1 MFSASSPKAENI
13 EQGKPTKKVGF
24 SNGRHTGPKPLP
36 TGGIYTYPAADPAR
50 IIKPGF
56 STVETDPT
64 TIVGNAESEI
74 NYNRTIDPKVPK
86 SKVVKELQQL
96 YRNQFTK
103 EQIGLIR
110 NSVQDFRKTPNLLA
124 HYRALNEA
132 NLLHN
137 EDPHINLQS
146 IYGVR
151 KSVPG
156 KVTPAARNIWGNAA
170 FAPTLERTRKRKQRK
185 QKSKRR
191 ASRKLLH

>member
-56 STVETDPT
+56 STVEPNPE
-64 TIVGNAESEI
+64 TILGNAESV
-74 NYNRTIDPKVPK
+74 NTYNRTIDPKA
-86 SKVVKELQQL
+86 SKASVVKYLQGL
-96 YRNQFTK
+96 YKNQFTK
-103 EQIGLIR
+103 EQIAQIR
-110 NSVQDFRKTPNLLA
+110 KNVEELRKTPNILA
-124 HYRALNEA
+124 HYRALNQE
-132 NLLHN
+132 NLLRI
-137 EDPHINLQS
+137 EGPDTNLQS
-146 IYGVR
+146 RYGLR
-151 KSVPG
+151 KSVPV

-170 FAPTLERTRKRKQRK
+170 FAPWIERTRKRKQRK
-185 QKSKRR
+185 RR